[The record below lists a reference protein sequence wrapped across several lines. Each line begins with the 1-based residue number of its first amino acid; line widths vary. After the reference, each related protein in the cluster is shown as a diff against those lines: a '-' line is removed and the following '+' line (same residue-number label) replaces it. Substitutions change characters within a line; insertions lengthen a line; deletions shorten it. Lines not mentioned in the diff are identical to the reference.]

1 MDLVFICSPYRGDRE
16 KNTERVKRYC
26 WHAAIEQKIPIAP
39 HLYFTQFLLDD
50 SCVERH
56 EGMRMGLD
64 LLRRCSEMR
73 IYCTE
78 LTEGM
83 IGEIKEARNQNIRMR
98 FFTPEME
105 ELNRDNYIIHPELG
119 PGYRRLIA
127 ESFGDCFYFEGCAG
141 GCSNCRRS
149 EGDGNKSG
157 SESER
162 RTGEKEPAEGSGS
175 EDRKHTGSFLG
186 IRFRRKNHI

>member
-1 MDLVFICSPYRGDRE
+1 MDLVFICSPYRGDR
-16 KNTERVKRYC
+16 KTNTDRVKRYC
-26 WHAAIEQKIPIAP
+26 WHTSIEQKIPIAP

-50 SCVERH
+50 SCVERS

-83 IGEIKEARNQNIRMR
+83 IEEIKEARNSNIRIR

-127 ESFGDCFYFEGCAG
+127 ESYGDRFYFEGCAG
-141 GCSNCRRS
+141 GCSGCGRGKGNA
-149 EGDGNKSG
+149 DGTDSG
-157 SESER
+157 SESR
-162 RTGEKEPAEGSGS
+162 KEEVSCDSSREEDGKHSGL
-175 EDRKHTGSFLG
+175 FLG
-186 IRFRRKNHI
+186 IRFRRKRHV

>member
-1 MDLVFICSPYRGDRE
+1 MDLVFICSPYRGDR
-16 KNTERVKRYC
+16 KTNTERVKRYC
-26 WHAAIEQKIPIAP
+26 WHASIEQKIPIAP

-50 SCVERH
+50 SCVERS

-64 LLRRCSEMR
+64 LLRRCSEIR

-83 IGEIKEARNQNIRMR
+83 IAEIKEARNSNIRMR

-127 ESFGDCFYFEGCAG
+127 ESYGDRFYFEGCAG
-141 GCSNCRRS
+141 GCSGCGRDKGN
-149 EGDGNKSG
+149 GDGKDSG
-157 SESER
+157 SESR
-162 RTGEKEPAEGSGS
+162 KEEVSCDGSRE
-175 EDRKHTGSFLG
+175 EDRKHSGLFLG
-186 IRFRRKNHI
+186 IRFRRKRYV